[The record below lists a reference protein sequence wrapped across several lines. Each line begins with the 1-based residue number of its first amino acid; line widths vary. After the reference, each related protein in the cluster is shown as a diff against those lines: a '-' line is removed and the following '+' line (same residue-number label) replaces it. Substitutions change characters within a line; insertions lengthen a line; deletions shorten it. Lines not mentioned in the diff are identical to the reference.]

1 MSEVLEQSSEV
12 QTYAK
17 LDRRHALLI
26 PYRDEYGTL
35 RDYEVDFI
43 ERTEDA
49 MYLVETKADKRLG

>member
-1 MSEVLEQSSEV
+1 M
-12 QTYAK
+12 
-17 LDRRHALLI
+17 I